1 MSQKW
6 KWLILGSLFLNVLF
20 IGLFLGRA
28 SYELMSPKPG
38 FPPPHLG
45 MQPPGN
51 QGHFMHQVFLK
62 SAQKSQVL
70 DEQIHALRD
79 KAHVLLS
86 APTLDKTA
94 YDQLMV
100 QLTERFSQKFMIVN
114 ENIFKLAS
122 ELTPEQ
128 RKAFV
133 EELNHPPM
141 PPQGPSMSMPPP
153 PRHEHP

>member
-6 KWLILGSLFLNVLF
+6 KGLILGSLLLNFLF

-28 SYELMSPKPG
+28 SFELMSPKPG
-38 FPPPHLG
+38 FPPPQAGH
-45 MQPPGN
+45 PPSQ

-62 SAQKSQVL
+62 NAAQNQTL
-70 DEQIHALRD
+70 DKQIQELRD
-79 KAHVLLS
+79 KAHALLS
-86 APTLDKTA
+86 APTLDKKV

-100 QLTERFSQKFMIVN
+100 QLSERFAQKFMVMN
-114 ENIFKLAS
+114 ESIFEIAT

-141 PPQGPSMSMPPP
+141 PPKGPPMGMPPP

>member
-6 KWLILGSLFLNVLF
+6 KWLILGSLFLNVLL
-20 IGLFLGRA
+20 IGLFLGRV

-45 MQPPGN
+45 MQPPGK

-62 SAQKSQVL
+62 SAEKSRVL
-70 DEQIHALRD
+70 DEQIQSLRD
-79 KAHVLLS
+79 KAHLLLTAS
-86 APTLDKTA
+86 RLDKPL

-100 QLTERFSQKFMIVN
+100 QLTERFSQKFMIMN
-114 ENIFKLAS
+114 ESIFQLAS

-133 EELNHPPM
+133 EELSHPPM
-141 PPQGPSMSMPPP
+141 RPQGPPMGMPPP
-153 PRHEHP
+153 PRHHHP